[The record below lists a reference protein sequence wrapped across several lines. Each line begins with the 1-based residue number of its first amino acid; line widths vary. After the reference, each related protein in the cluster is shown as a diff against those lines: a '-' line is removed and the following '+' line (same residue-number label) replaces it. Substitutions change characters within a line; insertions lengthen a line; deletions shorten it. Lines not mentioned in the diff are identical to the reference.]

1 MADPHV
7 ITGLRAK
14 RDELANHIR
23 DLERRL
29 SKARTDLLYL
39 EHALRIVAED
49 ASEIPVFMRTARL
62 FAKGELQRI
71 CLDLLREA
79 PDGLDTRELGAGVIA
94 RKGFDPADERLRV
107 AISHSLVDMLGRA
120 KRLGTVTTDAK
131 RRAGGVRVWRIP
143 DVGV

>member
-14 RDELANHIR
+14 RDELAKHID
-23 DLERRL
+23 DLEYRL
-29 SKARTDLLYL
+29 GKARTDLLYL

-49 ASEIPVFMRTARL
+49 ADSPIPVFMRTARL
-62 FAKGELQRI
+62 FGKGELQRI

-94 RKGFDPADERLRV
+94 RKGFDAADERLRV
-107 AISHSLVDMLGRA
+107 ALSHSLADTLGRA

-131 RRAGGVRVWRIP
+131 RRAGGVRVWR
-143 DVGV
+143 VA